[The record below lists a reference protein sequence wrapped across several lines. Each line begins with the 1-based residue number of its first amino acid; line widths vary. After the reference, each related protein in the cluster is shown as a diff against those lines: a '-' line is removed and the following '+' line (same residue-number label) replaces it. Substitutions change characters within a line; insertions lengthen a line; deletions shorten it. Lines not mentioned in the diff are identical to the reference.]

1 MEQVGIVTW
10 FGTQNYGSN
19 LQAIGLASCINAMG
33 YDALFVKR
41 FRVKSF
47 MIRHPFL
54 LYARVVNK
62 LNKNKR
68 KAFFS
73 PTPYQINDKR
83 KKRLDAFRNDTFRS
97 VSFNDNRSWAEAV
110 KNRMTFIAG
119 SDILWNPARGY
130 PAMNFLDFAYYARLP
145 RFSFGSSVG
154 AAELPEKYYPAYR
167 KYLSSMVEVGVRE
180 QAVAD
185 MLQPIIHRKVMKV
198 IDPSLLLTAD
208 DWDQFAKKAELSVPV
223 SEEGYILCYFVMND
237 PRYWEY
243 VIKIREATK
252 KQIIV
257 LPMHY
262 LDEEQPYDVVLDGTV
277 YEFLWLIKN
286 ADYICTDSFHACAMS
301 LLYQKDFYL
310 LRRTRKAEDAKYDD
324 FLNRYQLG
332 DRVVQDESQFI
343 QKPKTDYSPAQKQLE
358 KDRSFALSFLEKAMD
373 ECRLFQAQ

>member
-19 LQAIGLASCINAMG
+19 LQAIGLASSINALG
-33 YDALFVKR
+33 YDALFVKS

-54 LYARVVNK
+54 LYARVVNR

-73 PTPYQINDKR
+73 PIPYQINDNR

-97 VSFNDNRSWAEAV
+97 VSFDNKSWEEAV
-110 KNRMTFIAG
+110 QNRMIFIAG

-154 AAELPEKYYPAYR
+154 ASELPEKYYPAYR

-180 QAVAD
+180 QAVVD

-198 IDPSLLLTAD
+198 IDPSLLLTTD
-208 DWDQFAKKAELSVPV
+208 DWDQYAEKAELSVSV
-223 SEEGYILCYFVMND
+223 RKEGYILCYFVMND

-257 LPMHY
+257 LPMHH

-286 ADYICTDSFHACAMS
+286 ADFICTDSFHACAMS

-324 FLNRYQLG
+324 FLNRYHLR
-332 DRVVQDESQFI
+332 DRVVQNESQFI
-343 QKPKTDYSPAQKQLE
+343 QKPQTDYSPAQKQLE
-358 KDRSFALSFLEKAMD
+358 KDRGYALSFIEKAMN
-373 ECRLFQAQ
+373 ECRLLQAQ

>member
-1 MEQVGIVTW
+1 MEKVGIVTW

-33 YDALFVKR
+33 YDALFVKS

-68 KAFFS
+68 KAFFN

-110 KNRMTFIAG
+110 KNRMIFIAG

-185 MLQPIIHRKVMKV
+185 V
-198 IDPSLLLTAD
+198 TAD
-208 DWDQFAKKAELSVPV
+208 HS
-223 SEEGYILCYFVMND
+223 
-237 PRYWEY
+237 
-243 VIKIREATK
+243 
-252 KQIIV
+252 
-257 LPMHY
+257 
-262 LDEEQPYDVVLDGTV
+262 
-277 YEFLWLIKN
+277 
-286 ADYICTDSFHACAMS
+286 
-301 LLYQKDFYL
+301 
-310 LRRTRKAEDAKYDD
+310 
-324 FLNRYQLG
+324 
-332 DRVVQDESQFI
+332 SQGH
-343 QKPKTDYSPAQKQLE
+343 
-358 KDRSFALSFLEKAMD
+358 
-373 ECRLFQAQ
+373 